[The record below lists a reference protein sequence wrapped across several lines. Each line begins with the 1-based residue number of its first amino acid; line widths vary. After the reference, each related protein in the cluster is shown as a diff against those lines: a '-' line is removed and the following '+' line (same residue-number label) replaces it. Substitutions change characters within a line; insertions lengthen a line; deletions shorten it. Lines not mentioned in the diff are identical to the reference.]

1 MLIMDWALERK
12 TKKRGGSRAF
22 QLGRSNSVTRDYPA
36 ASSGVF
42 LAE

>member
-1 MLIMDWALERK
+1 MLIMVEAGAENEKAR
-12 TKKRGGSRAF
+12 RQPRF

-36 ASSGVF
+36 ASSGPF